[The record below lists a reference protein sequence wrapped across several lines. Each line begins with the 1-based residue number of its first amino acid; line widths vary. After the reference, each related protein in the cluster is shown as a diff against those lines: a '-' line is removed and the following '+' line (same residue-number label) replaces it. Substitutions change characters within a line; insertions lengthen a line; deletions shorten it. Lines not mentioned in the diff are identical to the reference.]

1 VTQKS
6 LEWIVSALQR
16 SEENIAKLPNIQEQI
31 EEDGRVL
38 LFILQLFSLVVHASL
53 WLFVS
58 LKCSEILFII
68 L

>member
-1 VTQKS
+1 MNACCRHRIHLFTVLSSILQLEVTQKS

-38 LFILQLFSLVVHASL
+38 LFILDT
-53 WLFVS
+53 
-58 LKCSEILFII
+58 
-68 L
+68 